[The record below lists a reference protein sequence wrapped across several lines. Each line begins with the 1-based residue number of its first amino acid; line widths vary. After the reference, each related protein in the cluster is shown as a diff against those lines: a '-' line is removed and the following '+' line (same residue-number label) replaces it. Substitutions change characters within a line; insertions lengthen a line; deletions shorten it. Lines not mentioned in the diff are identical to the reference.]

1 MTVLVHLVKLSND
14 IHLCLFQVSFIA
26 LGLALLE
33 DEQTFKL
40 GDLLAAMKCQFHT
53 PRCRVYT
60 KNNCFNTLST
70 NQVP

>member
-1 MTVLVHLVKLSND
+1 MTVLVHLVKLNNG

-40 GDLLAAMKCQFHT
+40 GD
-53 PRCRVYT
+53 V
-60 KNNCFNTLST
+60 
-70 NQVP
+70 